1 VHVDD
6 KVGHAAQALH
16 DLSAAAAPPSALVD
30 LDRLVDGLE
39 DLRRSACV
47 RLLENRPIVRGAAV
61 YVEADREQQPYD
73 CNVATPHSDVH
84 YGVALAVEQVQM
96 RWVSMQPG

>member
-1 VHVDD
+1 M
-6 KVGHAAQALH
+6 
-16 DLSAAAAPPSALVD
+16 
-30 LDRLVDGLE
+30 RI
-39 DLRRSACV
+39 
-47 RLLENRPIVRGAAV
+47 LENRPIVRGAAV